1 MQTKIRTARLIP
13 TIAAALVAGAVL
25 ASVMT
30 APSHGPATTPVA
42 PSVATTAP
50 AVGTPTGELHQGV
63 PVYRLPTIAVTA
75 SRSEE
80 LAKMAREEALARN

>member
-13 TIAAALVAGAVL
+13 IVAAALVAGAVL

-30 APSHGPATTPVA
+30 APAQHPTVTPIAASAAT
-42 PSVATTAP
+42 
-50 AVGTPTGELHQGV
+50 VGTPTGELQQGV

>member
-13 TIAAALVAGAVL
+13 AIAAALVAGAVL

-42 PSVATTAP
+42 PTASTTFQ
-50 AVGTPTGELHQGV
+50 AVGTPTGELQQGV
-63 PVYRLPTIAVTA
+63 PVYRLPSIAVTA

-80 LAKMAREEALARN
+80 LARMAREAALARN